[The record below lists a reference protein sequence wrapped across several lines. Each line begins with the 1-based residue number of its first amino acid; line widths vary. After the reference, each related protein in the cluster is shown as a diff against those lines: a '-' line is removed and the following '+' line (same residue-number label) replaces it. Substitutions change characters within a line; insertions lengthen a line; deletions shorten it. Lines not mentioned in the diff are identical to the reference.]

1 MIAVFFACGGT
12 VPYSQLTRRK
22 LLRGRYEQ
30 DMGANNEKKKQA
42 DDAKLQFIVRNRKA
56 WHDYEVLERFEAGI
70 SLMGSEVKSMRL
82 GKVNVS
88 DSYAT
93 IIDGEV
99 LLKNLHVS
107 PYEMATT
114 NSHEPLRQR
123 RLLLHKREIR
133 KLMKATETKGL
144 TLVPLALYFKNG
156 KVKVELAIARGRKRY
171 DKREALAKRESERD
185 MQRASKRDAN

>member
-1 MIAVFFACGGT
+1 
-12 VPYSQLTRRK
+12 
-22 LLRGRYEQ
+22 
-30 DMGANNEKKKQA
+30 MGAENGKNRQA
-42 DDAKLQFIVRNRKA
+42 EGAKLQFIVRNRKA

-88 DSYAT
+88 DSYAALV
-93 IIDGEV
+93 DGQV
-99 LLKNLHVS
+99 FLKNLHIS
-107 PYEMATT
+107 AYEMATT

-156 KVKVELAIARGRKRY
+156 RVKVELAIARGRKRY
-171 DKREALAKRESERD
+171 DKRDALAKRESERD
-185 MQRASKRDAN
+185 MQRAAKRDAH

>member
-1 MIAVFFACGGT
+1 MSAENHKNKQTG
-12 VPYSQLTRRK
+12 
-22 LLRGRYEQ
+22 
-30 DMGANNEKKKQA
+30 DANIQI
-42 DDAKLQFIVRNRKA
+42 IVRNRKA
-56 WHDYEVLERFEAGI
+56 RHDYEILERFEAGI

-93 IIDGEV
+93 IINGEV
-99 LLKNLHVS
+99 FLKNLDIS
-107 PYEMATT
+107 PYEMART

-133 KLMKATETKGL
+133 KLTKATETKGL
-144 TLVPLALYFKNG
+144 TLVPLTLYFKSG
-156 KVKVELAIARGRKRY
+156 KVKIELAIARGRKKF

-185 MQRASKRDAN
+185 MQRAAKRDMR